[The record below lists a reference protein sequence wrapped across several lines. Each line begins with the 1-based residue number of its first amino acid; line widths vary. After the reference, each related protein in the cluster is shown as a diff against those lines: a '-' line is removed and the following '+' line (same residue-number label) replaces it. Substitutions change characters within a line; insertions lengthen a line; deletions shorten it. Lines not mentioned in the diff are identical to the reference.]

1 MQKLWVKVFIF
12 YSFIEVYAS
21 FVEIIRKKKLKISVI
36 VKLKT
41 LNESEFKDLDN
52 DAFIK
57 DLKTLLSKSFN
68 DFPGTKRVSHCNP
81 WETHIF

>member
-41 LNESEFKDLDN
+41 LNESEFNDFDN
-52 DAFIK
+52 DSSPR
-57 DLKTLLSKSFN
+57 TQ
-68 DFPGTKRVSHCNP
+68 
-81 WETHIF
+81 